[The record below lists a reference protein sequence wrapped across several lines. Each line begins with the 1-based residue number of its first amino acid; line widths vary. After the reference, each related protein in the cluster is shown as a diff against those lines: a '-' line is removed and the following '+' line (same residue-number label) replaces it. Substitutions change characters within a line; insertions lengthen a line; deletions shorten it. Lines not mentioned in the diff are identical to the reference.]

1 VYFRQNLFINDNST
15 QGQSIHKITQRI
27 HTFCE
32 SLCPLCLRAK
42 KINQMKNSFYKY
54 IAQTSDTP
62 IAIEVERA
70 EGVYFYDTSGKK
82 YLDLIAGISVC
93 NMGHSYPTIINAVK
107 EQIDKY
113 MHVMVYGELIQ
124 QSQVELADILCSF
137 LPASLNSVFFV
148 NSGSEA
154 VEGALKLAKRYT
166 GRTELIH
173 FENAYHGSSHGAM
186 SVMGNQTYKS
196 AFQPLL
202 PDTKA
207 IRFGVEGDLQQITE
221 KTAAIIVELIQGEA
235 GVRMATA
242 EYWQKLKQR
251 CEETNTL
258 LIADEIQTGLG
269 RTGKLFAFEHYNII
283 PDILLLGKAFGGG
296 MPLGAFVADTKTMNV
311 LTYNP
316 VLGHITTFGGHPVCC
331 AAGLA
336 HLKLITENKMW
347 ENAEAIGEKLEAIL
361 WKIPHVKEIRRKGL
375 MMAVDF
381 YDKQTNFKTLH
392 SFLQKG
398 LFSDWFLWCDTA
410 MRIAPPLIFG
420 DEELRVIEMLL
431 C

>member
-1 VYFRQNLFINDNST
+1 MKSNLI
-15 QGQSIHKITQRI
+15 
-27 HTFCE
+27 
-32 SLCPLCLRAK
+32 
-42 KINQMKNSFYKY
+42 NSFYKH
-54 IAQTSDTP
+54 IAQTSDAP
-62 IAIEVERA
+62 VAIEIAHA
-70 EGVYFYDTSGKK
+70 EGIYFYDTSGKK
-82 YLDLIAGISVC
+82 YLDLISGIAVC
-93 NMGHSYPTIINAVK
+93 NMGHSHPVIVNAIK
-107 EQIDKY
+107 TQLDKY
-113 MHVMVYGELIQ
+113 THVMVYGELIQ
-124 QSQVELADILCSF
+124 QPQVELAEALCGC
-137 LPASLNSVFFV
+137 LPTSLNSVFFV

-186 SVMGNQTYKS
+186 SMMGNEMYKA

-207 IRFGVEGDLQQITE
+207 IRFGVEEDLQEITE

-235 GVRMATA
+235 GVRMASV
-242 EYWQKLKQR
+242 EYWKILKQR
-251 CEETNTL
+251 CEQTHTL

-296 MPLGAFVADTKTMNV
+296 MPLGAFIADKKVMNV
-311 LTYNP
+311 LTHNP

-331 AAGLA
+331 AAALA
-336 HLKLITENKMW
+336 HLKLISENKMW
-347 ENAEAIGEKLEAIL
+347 KNAEIIGEKLEAIL

-375 MMAVDF
+375 MTAVDF
-381 YDKQTNFKTLH
+381 HDAQTNFRTLH
-392 SFLQKG
+392 SFLEKG

-410 MRIAPPLIFG
+410 LRIAPPLILS
-420 DEELRVIEMLL
+420 EENLKELDML
-431 C
+431 

>member
-1 VYFRQNLFINDNST
+1 
-15 QGQSIHKITQRI
+15 
-27 HTFCE
+27 
-32 SLCPLCLRAK
+32 
-42 KINQMKNSFYKY
+42 MKNSFYKH
-54 IAQTSDTP
+54 IAQTSDSP

-70 EGVYFYDTSGKK
+70 EGVYFYDTKGKK

-93 NMGHSYPTIINAVK
+93 NMGHSHPNIIKAVK
-107 EQIDKY
+107 AQLDKY

-124 QSQVELADILCSF
+124 QPQVELAEKLCSF

-166 GRTELIH
+166 GRTEIIH
-173 FENAYHGSSHGAM
+173 FQNAYHGSSHGAM
-186 SVMGNQTYKS
+186 SVMGNESYKD

-207 IRFGVEGDLQQITE
+207 IRFGVEDDLQQITT

-235 GVRMATA
+235 GVRIATID
-242 EYWQKLKQR
+242 YWQKLKQR
-251 CEETNTL
+251 CEETKTL

-269 RTGKLFAFEHYNII
+269 RTGKLFAFEHYNIT

-296 MPLGAFVADTKTMNV
+296 MPLGAFVADKEIMNV
-311 LTYNP
+311 LTHNP

-347 ENAEAIGEKLEAIL
+347 KNAEIMGIKLEEIL

-375 MMAVDF
+375 MIAVEFHDT
-381 YDKQTNFKTLH
+381 QTNFKTLH
-392 SFLQKG
+392 SFLEKG

-410 MRIAPPLIFG
+410 LRIAPPLILN
-420 DEELRVIEMLL
+420 EENLKEIEKLIFMQT
-431 C
+431 